1 MLLGSSA
8 RRLKTA
14 NTNLLAGRATT
25 QTMYPFVPAELGKD
39 FDLERVLR
47 LGSIPLVWQAADSRA
62 TLEAYVQFYIREEI
76 RAEALVR
83 NLPGFLRFLPVAAL
97 FHGQVINISGLA
109 RDAAT
114 ARTTVEGYID
124 ILQDTLLA
132 TTLPGFE
139 ARLRGC
145 RERQHPK
152 LYWVDSGVVR
162 AAKRQLG
169 AVAAEER
176 GALLEG
182 WILTVLRAHN
192 AESNLSEDI
201 SYWAPAQARHTEVD
215 FLLRR
220 GSGSRC
226 ARSQTSDEILDA
238 PTGRSA
244 RHRRPRAPRAAHS
257 HLPRRPAA
265 EDGGWNRGLA
275 AWGLSGSDRRRNA
288 VALIQAEAINQS
300 TAVTRYAESPVPEAG
315 NGGPPYIYP
324 SRRNVSSPRAILGI
338 LSPTRSFRD
347 VGETARSS
355 SSTTISRAVAALDF
369 TGWVHGRRPSD
380 RVFDARPVCV
390 EVQINDRNPLG
401 LNVLPDIELGPVEQ
415 RVDAH
420 VGPRTDIRLVLFPEF
435 RRLIGH
441 LPRAFR
447 SAR

>member
-1 MLLGSSA
+1 MASRSYRRLLAPPNGSFFLFGLRGVGKSTWTRDAFPNAYLVDLLDEARHQTLLANPALLALELRGLPRSRVVVLDEVQRVPALLNEVHRAIESERRRFVLLGSSA

-14 NTNLLAGRATT
+14 NTNLLAGRATA
-25 QTMYPFVPAELGKD
+25 QTMYPLVPAELGKD

-47 LGSIPLVWQAADSRA
+47 FGSIPLVWQAADARA

-76 RAEALVR
+76 RSEALVR

-132 TTLPGFE
+132 TILPGFE
-139 ARLRGC
+139 ARLRV

-169 AVAAEER
+169 AVSAEER

-192 AESNLSEDI
+192 VDSNLFEDI

-220 GSGSRC
+220 GKEHL
-226 ARSQTSDEILDA
+226 ALEVKSQTRFSTPQLVGLRAIADLEGL
-238 PTGRSA
+238 A
-244 RHRRPRAPRAAHS
+244 RRVLVYLGDRRLRT
-257 HLPRRPAA
+257 
-265 EDGGWNRGLA
+265 EDGIEVWPLDGFLE
-275 AWGLSGSDRRRNA
+275 A
-288 VALIQAEAINQS
+288 VASKTLW
-300 TAVTRYAESPVPEAG
+300 P
-315 NGGPPYIYP
+315 
-324 SRRNVSSPRAILGI
+324 
-338 LSPTRSFRD
+338 
-347 VGETARSS
+347 
-355 SSTTISRAVAALDF
+355 
-369 TGWVHGRRPSD
+369 
-380 RVFDARPVCV
+380 
-390 EVQINDRNPLG
+390 
-401 LNVLPDIELGPVEQ
+401 
-415 RVDAH
+415 
-420 VGPRTDIRLVLFPEF
+420 
-435 RRLIGH
+435 
-441 LPRAFR
+441 
-447 SAR
+447 